1 MKKIVVAPDSF
12 KGSLTSAEVADA
24 VERGIKDVFPQC
36 NVVKA
41 GVADGGEGT
50 VEAIVKAV
58 GGDMYAASVTDPLGR
73 PIKAAYGI
81 VRSGGVK
88 TAVMEM
94 SAASG
99 LPLLLPDELNPWIT
113 STYGTGE
120 MISDALNRGCR
131 KFLIGIGGSATNDAG
146 TGMLSA
152 LGVRFLDS
160 RRTANAAEQSNVEV
174 NTAKWARLPNLNA
187 SAGQNWNWG
196 RTQTAI
202 KDESTGDYSTVYVNT
217 GSHGTNMSVSTSIPL
232 FTGLEIPNQYALAK
246 LNLKAALADLEKAK
260 EDISINIAS
269 AYLQVLF
276 NEELHR
282 VSLGQ
287 VELSKEQCN
296 RIERL
301 AEVGQASPA
310 EVAEAKARVA
320 QDEMNAVQT
329 GNNYQ
334 LALLDLSQLIELET
348 PEGFL
353 LENPAATIELIPL
366 ASPDEIYQLALGCKA
381 SIQAAQYRLEGSKHS
396 IRIAQ
401 SGYYPQLTLSG
412 SLGTNYYSTINRTF
426 SQQMSDNFNKYIG
439 FNLSVPIFNRLATRN
454 RVRTARL
461 QRENYSLQLDNAKKD
476 LYKEIQQ
483 AWYNAAASE
492 SKYTSSSAAASAS
505 EASFKLMSEKYEN
518 GKANAVEY
526 NEAKQNLMKA
536 QSDELQAKYEYLF
549 RTKILDF
556 YKGEPIE

>member
-1 MKKIVVAPDSF
+1 MKKSLFIVLVILGCTQLQAQERW
-12 KGSLTSAEVADA
+12 SL
-24 VERGIKDVFPQC
+24 RQC
-36 NVVKA
+36 I
-41 GVADGGEGT
+41 DY
-50 VEAIVKAV
+50 AIEHNINI
-58 GGDMYAASVTDPLGR
+58 R
-73 PIKAAYGI
+73 Q
-81 VRSGGVK
+81 
-88 TAVMEM
+88 
-94 SAASG
+94 
-99 LPLLLPDELNPWIT
+99 
-113 STYGTGE
+113 
-120 MISDALNRGCR
+120 
-131 KFLIGIGGSATNDAG
+131 
-146 TGMLSA
+146 
-152 LGVRFLDS
+152 
-160 RRTANAAEQSNVEV
+160 TANAAEQSAVEV

-187 SAGQNWNWG
+187 SAGQSWNWG
-196 RTQTAI
+196 RTQTAV
-202 KDESTGDYSTVYVNT
+202 KDENTGDYSTVYVNT
-217 GSHGTNMSVSTSIPL
+217 ASNGTNMSVSTSIPL
-232 FTGLEIPNQYALAK
+232 FTGLEIPHQYALAK
-246 LNLKAALADLEKAK
+246 LNLKAAIADLEKAK
-260 EDISINIAS
+260 DDISINITS

-282 VSLGQ
+282 VALSQ
-287 VELSKEQCN
+287 VDLSKEQYN
-296 RIERL
+296 RIAKL
-301 AEVGQASPA
+301 AEVGKASPA
-310 EVAEAKARVA
+310 EVAEAKARLA

-329 GNNYQ
+329 NNNYQ

-348 PEGFL
+348 PEGFA
-353 LENPAATIELIPL
+353 LEGPAVKLDLIPL
-366 ASPDEIYQLALGCKA
+366 TPPDEIFQTALVSKA

-401 SGYYPQLTLSG
+401 SNYYPQLSLGG

-426 SQQMSDNFNKYIG
+426 GQQMNDNFSKYVG

-492 SKYTSSSAAASAS
+492 SKYTSSSVAS
-505 EASFKLMSEKYEN
+505 EASKASFELMSEKYVN

>member
-1 MKKIVVAPDSF
+1 MKKNIFILLAIL
-12 KGSLTSAEVADA
+12 GCTQMQAQERWSL
-24 VERGIKDVFPQC
+24 RQC
-36 NVVKA
+36 I
-41 GVADGGEGT
+41 DY
-50 VEAIVKAV
+50 AIEHNINIRQ
-58 GGDMYAASVTDPLGR
+58 D
-73 PIKAAYGI
+73 
-81 VRSGGVK
+81 
-88 TAVMEM
+88 
-94 SAASG
+94 
-99 LPLLLPDELNPWIT
+99 
-113 STYGTGE
+113 
-120 MISDALNRGCR
+120 
-131 KFLIGIGGSATNDAG
+131 
-146 TGMLSA
+146 
-152 LGVRFLDS
+152 
-160 RRTANAAEQSNVEV
+160 ANAAEQSAVEV
-174 NTAKWARLPNLNA
+174 NTTKWARLPNLNA
-187 SAGQNWNWG
+187 SASQSWNWG

-202 KDESTGDYSTVYVNT
+202 KDETTGDYTNVYVNT
-217 GSHGTNMSVSTSIPL
+217 ASNSTNMSVSTSIPL
-232 FTGLEIPNQYALAK
+232 FTGLEIPHRYALAK
-246 LNLKAALADLEKAK
+246 LNLKAAIADLEKAK

-282 VSLGQ
+282 VALGQ
-287 VELSKEQCN
+287 VDLSKEQYS
-296 RIERL
+296 RIARL
-301 AEVGQASPA
+301 AEVGKASPA

-320 QDEMNAVQT
+320 QDEMNAVQAN
-329 GNNYQ
+329 NNYQ

-353 LENPAATIELIPL
+353 LESPAAQLDLTTLTP
-366 ASPDEIYQLALGCKA
+366 PDEIFQTALVSKA
-381 SIQAAQYRLEGSKHS
+381 SIQAAQYRLEASKHS

-401 SGYYPQLTLSG
+401 SSYYPQLSLNG

-426 SQQMSDNFNKYIG
+426 SQQMNDNFSKYVG

-461 QRENYSLQLDNAKKD
+461 QRENYSLQLDNAKKS

-483 AWYNAAASE
+483 AWYNALAAE
-492 SKYTSSSAAASAS
+492 SKYTSSSVASVAS
-505 EASFKLMSEKYEN
+505 QTSFRLMSEKYEN